1 MGQKL
6 GGMDHGYALLS
17 GVSWVA
23 VEHKVPWTE
32 AYLRIIW
39 HLSRLATTDMGRKW
53 GLCPFWGRE
62 LGPHRIQ
69 CGRAETYLRAKF
81 HLDPCSRLAT
91 IDVGC
96 GTLGEG
102 FSPFGGLVVADAH
115 TPD

>member
-53 GLCPFWGRE
+53 GLCPFRE
-62 LGPHRIQ
+62 GGAGSPSNTLSP
-69 CGRAETYLRAKF
+69 
-81 HLDPCSRLAT
+81 RLKPT
-91 IDVGC
+91 SVPSGI
-96 GTLGEG
+96 LM
-102 FSPFGGLVVADAH
+102 H
-115 TPD
+115 TAVWPQ